1 MYIKL
6 ILFDIYYGVYKIIF
20 INLFVDLIYIK
31 IVLLIIV
38 FDFCVICSVI
48 RINDCVR
55 QFGIVFGVKVF
66 GDYLVNRSLFRV
78 FGDGQIDFIFDEYW
92 EVVIDV
98 RNFYYDG
105 GIVVFFWVFE
115 ITNIG

>member
-1 MYIKL
+1 M
-6 ILFDIYYGVYKIIF
+6 IF
-20 INLFVDLIYIK
+20 LYEFFMV
-31 IVLLIIV
+31 VLLKKVNIEFV
-38 FDFCVICSVI
+38 VEKNFS
-48 RINDCVR
+48 
-55 QFGIVFGVKVF
+55 IVFGVKVF
-66 GDYLVNRSLFRV
+66 GDYLVNCLLFCV